1 LGVTRPEPVPHAPS
15 APSSAHAVPPA
26 QGQPAHGPQAEG
38 PPAHGQPAQ
47 GQPAQ
52 GQPAPQ
58 RTSFL
63 HDLRI
68 VWAEH
73 DFRRLLSTR
82 LISQTG
88 DGIFTAAVGTYV
100 FFNKSFFPDPAA
112 GAAAFAVLY
121 GPYSLIGP
129 FAGVFIDR
137 WSRRQIL
144 TYSALLRS
152 VFVVLTA
159 ALMAA
164 GNTGI
169 PLYVAVL
176 LVLGVN
182 RFFLSALSAAL
193 PHVVAGD
200 KLVMGNSVSPTL
212 GGTLAAVGGIVGLGV
227 NAATGDTERGA
238 AITLLVAGACYVA
251 ASLVARIMPRDLLG
265 PVREV
270 GGKAPGRLLTELRLV
285 AVGLASGVRYVA
297 RRRGP
302 ATALGATGGNRFFY
316 GILFLI
322 SILLYRNYFYA
333 DVKPSTAEAHYG
345 YLVGA
350 VAIGYFCAALVTPP
364 LTRRLTKP
372 ACITLMLASSAVL
385 VGVLGATFS
394 QVPFIVMGFFLG
406 LAGQAIAISATT
418 ILQEQ
423 VVDDYRG
430 RAFSYYDM
438 MFNITFAAAALI
450 SAPFMPRTG
459 HSPALIAAIAIGYAV
474 VAISYWLAGRHSA
487 GRGVGADSPA
497 DLAQPTAS

>member
-1 LGVTRPEPVPHAPS
+1 VSGQELPGLARPDRGP
-15 APSSAHAVPPA
+15 
-26 QGQPAHGPQAEG
+26 PQAPQPG
-38 PPAHGQPAQ
+38 PSQPGPSQ
-47 GQPAQ
+47 SEP
-52 GQPAPQ
+52 P
-58 RTSFL
+58 RSSFF
-63 HDLRI
+63 HDLRV

-73 DFRRLLSTR
+73 YFRRLLSTR
-82 LISQTG
+82 CISQTG
-88 DGIFTAAVGTYV
+88 DGIFTAGLGTYV
-100 FFNKSFFPDPAA
+100 FFNAATFPNPAR
-112 GAAAFAVLY
+112 GAVAFAVLY

-159 ALMAA
+159 GLMAS
-164 GNTGI
+164 GNVGV

-182 RFFLSALSAAL
+182 RFFLSSLSAAL

-212 GGTLAAVGGIVGLGV
+212 GGTLAAVGGVVGLGV
-227 NAATGDTERGA
+227 NAATGDTQKGA
-238 AITLLVAGACYVA
+238 AITLLVAGVCYVA
-251 ASLVARIMPRDLLG
+251 ASLVARTMPRDLLG
-265 PVREV
+265 PAREP
-270 GGKAPGRLLTELRLV
+270 GQARPGRLLTELRIV
-285 AVGLASGVRYVA
+285 AVGLLNGVRYVF

-322 SILLYRNYFYA
+322 SILLYRNFFYRGI
-333 DVKPSTAEAHYG
+333 KPSIAETHYG

-350 VAIGYFCAALVTPP
+350 VAVGYFCAALLTPSV
-364 LTRRLTKP
+364 TRRLTKP
-372 ACITLMLASSAVL
+372 TYITVMLAASAVL
-385 VGVLGATFS
+385 IGLLGETFS
-394 QVPFIVMGFFLG
+394 QVGFVVMGFCLG

-423 VVDDYRG
+423 LPDDYRG

-438 MFNITFAAAALI
+438 MFNITFAAGALI
-450 SAPFMPRTG
+450 SAPFMPLNG
-459 HSPALIAAIAIGYAV
+459 HSPVLVGVIAIGYAV
-474 VAISYWLAGRHSA
+474 VAVVYWLTGRHSA
-487 GRGVGADSPA
+487 GRGVGGGSIPA
-497 DLAQPTAS
+497 DLAQRSSS

>member
-1 LGVTRPEPVPHAPS
+1 MTRPEPAPQ

-26 QGQPAHGPQAEG
+26 QG
-38 PPAHGQPAQ
+38 PPAQDPPAQ
-47 GQPAQ
+47 GQA
-52 GQPAPQ
+52 PAPH
-58 RTSFL
+58 RGSFL
-63 HDLRI
+63 HDLRV

-73 DFRRLLSTR
+73 EFRRLLSTR
-82 LISQTG
+82 LVSQTG

-100 FFNKSFFPDPAA
+100 FFSNSFFPDPAA

-159 ALMAA
+159 GLMAA
-164 GNTGI
+164 GNKGFA
-169 PLYVAVL
+169 LYLAVL

-251 ASLVARIMPRDLLG
+251 ASMVARTMPRDLLG
-265 PVREV
+265 PVREP
-270 GGKAPGRLLTELRLV
+270 GSPAPGRLLTELRVV
-285 AVGLASGVRYVA
+285 AVGLINGVRYVV

-333 DVKPSTAEAHYG
+333 GIKSSIAETHYG
-345 YLVGA
+345 YLVAA
-350 VAIGYFCAALVTPP
+350 VAVGYFCAALVTPP
-364 LTRRLTKP
+364 VTRRLTKP
-372 ACITLMLASSAVL
+372 AYITVMLGASALL
-385 VGVLGATFS
+385 VGILGATFS
-394 QVPFIVMGFFLG
+394 QAAFIVMGFFLG

-423 VVDDYRG
+423 VADDYRG

-450 SAPFMPRTG
+450 SAPFMPRSG
-459 HSPALIAAIAIGYAV
+459 HSPELIAAIALGFAV
-474 VAISYWLAGRHSA
+474 VAVSYWLTGRHSA
-487 GRGVGADSPA
+487 GPGVGADSPA
-497 DLAQPTAS
+497 A